1 MQFIEYLLEF
11 KHLRKTYLTYLAMTM
26 KDDTGFLSSHTSK
39 EVLRRH
45 YINENVVLKAMKNVE
60 IFNKNSSPK
69 VIP

>member
-1 MQFIEYLLEF
+1 MGRELQF

-45 YINENVVLKAMKNVE
+45 YIDENVVLKAMKNVE
-60 IFNKNSSPK
+60 IFNKNSNSK
-69 VIP
+69 VLP